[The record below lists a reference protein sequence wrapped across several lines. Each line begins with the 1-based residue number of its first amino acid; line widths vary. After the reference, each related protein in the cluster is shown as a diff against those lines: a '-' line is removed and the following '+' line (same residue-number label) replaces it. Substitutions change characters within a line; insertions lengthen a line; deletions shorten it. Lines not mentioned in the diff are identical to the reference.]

1 MNAAGNKEKQHPGF
15 ARVQAAVDAWAQETE
30 DSVENVLFFLSRRPT
45 LGLAMQLLGVDGLA
59 ERLAF
64 VECLQNNGLPV
75 PRMTRTEQRIM
86 DDWRDGLCLSSRAL
100 SS

>member
-1 MNAAGNKEKQHPGF
+1 MNAVNDKQHPGF
-15 ARVQAAVDAWAQETE
+15 ARVKAAVYDWAQETE
-30 DSVENVLFFLSRRPT
+30 DSVENVLAFLGRRPT

-59 ERLAF
+59 ERVALMAWLKD
-64 VECLQNNGLPV
+64 CGLPV
-75 PRMTRTEQRIM
+75 PRITQREQRIM